1 MSVPIDFRMILFL
14 CLSLPFGVVKILQP
28 IILQL
33 GFGRKR
39 GRKSELVDTLRSQK

>member
-14 CLSLPFGVVKILQP
+14 CLSLPFGVVKMFQP
-28 IILQL
+28 FILQL
-33 GFGRKR
+33 GF